1 MQNNAA
7 LLVVDVQNDFCRGG
21 ALAVPDGEAAIPLI
35 NRIAGKFTTVVLTQD
50 WHPGDHTSFAANHPG
65 AAPFET
71 VQMPYGSQ
79 TLWPTHC
86 VMATPGAALHPAL
99 NIPHAAMILRK
110 GLQRHVDSY
119 SAFLEADRI
128 TRTGLDGFFAS
139 RGITE
144 IFFAGLAMDFC
155 VAWSAEDAQKF
166 GFRSTVIEDA
176 CRAIDLNDSLR
187 RAWER
192 LTEAGVRRMAST
204 DLPAPRAR

>member
-7 LLVVDVQNDFCRGG
+7 LLVVDVQNDFCAGG
-21 ALAVPDGEAAIPLI
+21 ALAVPDGEAVIPLI
-35 NRIAGKFTTVVLTQD
+35 NRIARKFTTVVLTQD
-50 WHPGDHTSFAANHPG
+50 WHPADHTSFAANHPG
-65 AAPFET
+65 AAPFQT
-71 VQMPYGSQ
+71 VQMPYGAQ

-86 VMATPGAALHPAL
+86 VMASPGAALHPAL
-99 NIPHAAMILRK
+99 DIPHAAMILRK
-110 GLQRHVDSY
+110 GLQRHIDSY

-128 TRTGLDGFFAS
+128 TRTGLNGFFAS

-144 IFFAGLAMDFC
+144 IFFAGLTTDFC

-187 RAWER
+187 LAWER
-192 LTEAGVRRMAST
+192 LTAAGVGRMGSAE
-204 DLPAPRAR
+204 LAR